1 MCFRANHGIC
11 GIAKRVCFVCR
22 DMYILKT
29 LKVGLLLPYL
39 YPTAIPKDIVANG
52 FDRTGNV

>member
-11 GIAKRVCFVCR
+11 DIAKRTCFVCR

-29 LKVGLLLPYL
+29 LKVEFLLSYL

-52 FDRTGNV
+52 FD